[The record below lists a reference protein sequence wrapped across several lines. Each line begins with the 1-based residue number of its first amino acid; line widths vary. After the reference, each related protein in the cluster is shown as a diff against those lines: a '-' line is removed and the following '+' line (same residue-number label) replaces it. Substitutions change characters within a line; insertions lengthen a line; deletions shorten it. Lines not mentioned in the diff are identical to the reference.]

1 MVVRPTVA
9 FSVLRSPFAAAET
22 LGRLLSVF
30 AIVLIVAPGFAFA
43 QPVVEETIDL
53 EFDRPESWA
62 MRFFAGVTLPM
73 ESAVGRDLRPGGVAF
88 ELEAITIPSLSREQ
102 RTIGFDGMKE
112 EDLNK
117 LPLLGRGRIVVGL
130 PYGFHATAGWVPP
143 LEIGG
148 VKGNLISV
156 GVGREVR
163 LGGAWTASARAF
175 AQDGSIRGAFTC
187 WDDVLRHPPASSGN
201 PFGCEDLSKDE
212 YSLSVAGGE
221 LQIARTIVFAGAPQV
236 YAGAA
241 AAAMDAEFQV
251 SALRS
256 GFLDRTLLR
265 SDGTVVTY
273 TAGARWR
280 LPSGITVGGEIVY
293 APLEVDRND
302 SRGTIEDP
310 LVNFHFVIG
319 MRAR

>member
-1 MVVRPTVA
+1 MDRRDPLRL
-9 FSVLRSPFAAAET
+9 FVLRSPLSAAGT
-22 LGRLLSVF
+22 LGRILRVL
-30 AIVLIVAPGFAFA
+30 AIVLIAGSGSAHG

-53 EFDRPESWA
+53 ASDRPESWA

-73 ESAVGRDLRPGGVAF
+73 GSAVGPDLPPGGVAF

-102 RTIGFDGMKE
+102 RTIGFDGVKE

-130 PYGFHATAGWVPP
+130 PGRFHAMAGWVPP
-143 LEIGG
+143 LELSG
-148 VKGNLISV
+148 VKGNLLSAA
-156 GVGREVR
+156 VGRDFA
-163 LGGAWTASARAF
+163 LPGGWSASVRAF
-175 AQDGSIRGAFTC
+175 AQDGSIEGAFTC
-187 WDDVLRHPPASSGN
+187 WDDVLEHPPASPGN
-201 PFGCEDLSKDE
+201 PFSCEDLSKDQ

-221 LQIARTIVFAGAPQV
+221 LQAGRSIAFAGAPRI

-265 SDGTVVTY
+265 SDGTIITY

-280 LPSGITVGGEIVY
+280 LASGVTVGGELVY
-293 APLEVDRND
+293 SPLTVDRND
-302 SRGTIEDP
+302 SRGTLEDP
-310 LVNFHFVIG
+310 LVNFHFVLG